1 MPLLD
6 VAPGNTGWG
15 GVMNIVRRFWADRR
29 GNFAMISG
37 LLAIPLILAAGL
49 AVDFARYSASNRHL
63 QELADSAALALAA
76 SKEQNA
82 AKLETMAINFI
93 EANRNPARVETYSI
107 ASLTTTNDAVDLKLN
122 GDISSTLMSIAGYD
136 RLPSVVSALAEL
148 AVRGHVEVALILDN
162 TWSMSDGD
170 ARGSRIEVLK
180 GAATTL
186 VKELMQSEDGVVRI
200 GLVPYADYV
209 NVGLA
214 NRNASWLDVPADY
227 NTTPNPRVCE
237 TRTTRDY
244 CIKEKP
250 KTTCS
255 RIIDGIPE
263 TYQCGG
269 GCEQSETR
277 DVKPYEVCSGGG
289 DGTAYKWYGCVGS
302 RMTGDNRLHDK
313 NPTIRYPGYVETS
326 YKCPNPIVPLTS
338 KKAPLVTAIK
348 DMVINRNG
356 DSYRPLT
363 YIPAGLVWGLNVL
376 SPTAPFADAEAYDPR
391 NLKPRKVAVLMTD
404 GDNTLRF
411 NANNGKHPGF
421 ASNATTALNQFKATN
436 ADSLAICKNM
446 KDQGIEIF
454 SVAFMVDNDDAK
466 TMLQSCASDPSH
478 YYDAT
483 DSDSLVAAFAG
494 IGASLRVV
502 RLAR

>member
-1 MPLLD
+1 
-6 VAPGNTGWG
+6 
-15 GVMNIVRRFWADRR
+15 MNIVRRFWADRR
-29 GNFAMISG
+29 GNFAMISA
-37 LLAIPLILAAGL
+37 LLAIPLIVAAGL
-49 AVDFARYSASNRHL
+49 AIDYGRYSASNQHL

-76 SKEQNA
+76 SKEQNT
-82 AKLETMAINFI
+82 AKLEAMAINFI

-107 ASLTTTNDAVDLKLN
+107 ASLTTTKDAVDLKLN

-136 RLPSVVSALAEL
+136 RLPSVVSALAER

-162 TWSMSDGD
+162 TWSMSEGD
-170 ARGSRIEVLK
+170 AKGSRIEVLK

-186 VKELMQSEDGVVRI
+186 VNELMQSEDGVVRI

-209 NVGLA
+209 NVGTD
-214 NRNASWLDVPADY
+214 NRNASWLDVEADY
-227 NTTPNPRVCE
+227 VKPPANPRVCE
-237 TRTTRDY
+237 IRTTRDF
-244 CIKEKP
+244 CIENHP
-250 KTTCS
+250 KTACT
-255 RIIDGIPE
+255 RVVDGISEPA
-263 TYQCGG
+263 TCGG
-269 GCEQSETR
+269 GCAKYETR
-277 DVKPYEVCSGGG
+277 DVDPYEACSGGG
-289 DGTAYKWYGCVGS
+289 NGTAYKWYGCVGS
-302 RMTGDNRLHDK
+302 RMTGDNRLHDR
-313 NPTIRYPGYVETS
+313 NPSIRYPGFVETS

-338 KKAPLVTAIK
+338 KKAPLISAIK
-348 DMVINRNG
+348 DMVISRNG
-356 DSYRPLT
+356 YQPST

-376 SPTAPFADAEAYDPR
+376 SPTAPFADAEAYDPS

-411 NANNGKHPGF
+411 NANNGKHPAF
-421 ASNATTALNQFKATN
+421 SDKAATALNQFKATN

-454 SVAFMVDNDDAK
+454 SVAFMVNNDDAK
-466 TMLQSCASDPSH
+466 TMLQNCASDPSH
-478 YYDAT
+478 YYDAS